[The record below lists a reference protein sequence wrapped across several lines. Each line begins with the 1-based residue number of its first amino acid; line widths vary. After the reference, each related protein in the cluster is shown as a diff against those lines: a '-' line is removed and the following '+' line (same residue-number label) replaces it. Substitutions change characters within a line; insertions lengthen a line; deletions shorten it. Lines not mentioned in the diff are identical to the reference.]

1 MTEIAEIVDFVAPV
15 GRENLAGR
23 VYDTLREALFEGRL
37 HPGQR
42 LRIRDLAAAMQV
54 SETPVREAVVQLA
67 RERALRLDAARS
79 ITVAGLTLAQYLEL
93 RTIRMELEGLAA
105 EAAALRI
112 IPETVDAMEL
122 AHNALIVAEETA
134 QPLVAN
140 RSNWAFHHTLY
151 AAAAMPELLALIEG
165 IWLRN
170 GPMLARLYPDARPT
184 YPGRHRHLDV
194 LDGLRARSP
203 SQTRK
208 ALAADLV
215 EGGANLVARLE
226 KLDRESAWSPP
237 D

>member
-1 MTEIAEIVDFVAPV
+1 MTEIAEIVDFVTPV

-37 HPGQR
+37 RPGQR
-42 LRIRDLAAAMQV
+42 LRIRDLAAAMHV

-79 ITVAGLTLAQYLEL
+79 ITVAGLSLSQYLEL
-93 RTIRMELEGLAA
+93 RTVRIELEGLAA

-112 IPETVDAMEL
+112 IPATIDAMEL
-122 AHNALIVAEETA
+122 AHAALIAAEEA
-134 QPLVAN
+134 GEPLVAN

-151 AAAAMPELLALIEG
+151 AAAAMPELLAIIEG
-165 IWLRN
+165 IWLRT
-170 GPMLARLYPDARPT
+170 GPTLVHLYPDARPS

-194 LDGLRARSP
+194 LDGLRTRSP
-203 SQTRK
+203 SETRK
-208 ALAADLV
+208 ALAADLI

-226 KLDRESAWSPP
+226 KMERDTAWPEA
-237 D
+237 